1 MDVPIIYV
9 YIPCRLDNEI
19 IPTVKDLFEKSSN
32 PQNIKVV
39 IFNQDIP
46 DKSFTQLDFPE
57 EYNILLIN
65 VDYNKFTNIC
75 RIRSLA
81 KSYVEPSFQYYLGID
96 SHMRFDP
103 NWDLTLI
110 NALNNYPNKSILSAY
125 PPSYTLENGLDSNTI
140 HFTNKFNI
148 PKQGNFPFVSY
159 HSNKT
164 QDYRISTIAGGF
176 HFSKIKWLYEVGY
189 DPLLNFR
196 YEEVDLTYRS
206 IEQNY
211 DIVNYKD
218 TPMYHLYDH
227 SNRKLDDHQEEILI
241 NNCTEYMLKKFN
253 PYPIEIL
260 NQKYNIN
267 FLEYFNT
274 I

>member
-1 MDVPIIYV
+1 MIYV

-19 IPTVKDLFEKSSN
+19 IPTVKDLFEKSFN
-32 PQNIKVV
+32 PQNIKVI

-46 DKSFTQLDFPE
+46 DKSFSQLDFPE
-57 EYNILLIN
+57 EYNIVLIN
-65 VDYNKFTNIC
+65 VDYNKFSNVC

-81 KSYVEPSFQYYLGID
+81 KSFIEPQFQYYLSID
-96 SHMRFDP
+96 AHSRFDS
-103 NWDLTLI
+103 NWDLLLVNTI
-110 NALNNYPNKSILSAY
+110 NNYPNKSIISAY
-125 PPSYTLENGLDSNTI
+125 PPIYTLEEGLGDNNV
-140 HFTNKFNI
+140 HFTNKFNVN
-148 PKQGNFPFVSY
+148 KESDFPFVSE
-159 HSNKT
+159 HFPKT
-164 QDYRISTIAGGF
+164 QDYRISTISGGF

-196 YEEVDLTYRS
+196 YEELDLTYRS

-211 DIVNYKD
+211 DIVNYKN
-218 TPMYHLYDH
+218 TPIYHLYNH
-227 SNRKLDDHQEEILI
+227 SNRKLEDHQEEIFIEDCRDHLYNKFKPYYIQLI
-241 NNCTEYMLKKFN
+241 
-253 PYPIEIL
+253 